1 LATLYADETG
11 NAWPTTSTQQQ
22 FTANRSVTWAV
33 TGGNANGTI
42 DGTGLYTAPAQV
54 PNPVTVTVTATTPSS
69 SGSAFVTVATP
80 TALGSLQITVTATVA
95 SGTAYSDLVT
105 LVVK

>member
-1 LATLYADETG
+1 V
-11 NAWPTTSTQQQ
+11 
-22 FTANRSVTWAV
+22 ANHIHSAAIHRESERDL
-33 TGGNANGTI
+33 GRHRRNANGTI